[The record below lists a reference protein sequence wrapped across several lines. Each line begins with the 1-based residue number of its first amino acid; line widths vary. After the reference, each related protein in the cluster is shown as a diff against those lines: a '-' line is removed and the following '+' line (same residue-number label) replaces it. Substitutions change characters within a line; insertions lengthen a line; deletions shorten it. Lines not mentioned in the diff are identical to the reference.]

1 MTTGGKPPTDTEVT
15 PTSNAHVTR
24 VGLEQRKCG
33 RHRKSQPPQL
43 RCKPKRAKKRPCLRF
58 ILHKFW
64 FTYIHLSAV
73 PNTLITDWLGRGGE
87 LELQSPR
94 VPVPRKKKSS
104 ESLQDVRTDEDVSI
118 FRNLHSCEIWL
129 FVTVLPGKRRRRR
142 PRFVKGSL
150 SLQGYPAPQSGKMEN
165 ALSFVVE
172 DRPLASIPTHK
183 QVWLEKYE
191 IFRNELLLL
200 SRLLAV
206 YLWGRIWRR
215 RSGRSSLSGC
225 AIPERFPEFCT
236 TRALVR

>member
-33 RHRKSQPPQL
+33 RHRKSQPPPNSVASPNE
-43 RCKPKRAKKRPCLRF
+43 PKSGPVCVSFCINFDLHTF
-58 ILHKFW
+58 ISVLFR
-64 FTYIHLSAV
+64 TLSS
-73 PNTLITDWLGRGGE
+73 LTDLGGGE

-94 VPVPRKKKSS
+94 VPVPRKKSS
-104 ESLQDVRTDEDVSI
+104 ESLQDDGTDEDVSI

-183 QVWLEKYE
+183 QV
-191 IFRNELLLL
+191 
-200 SRLLAV
+200 
-206 YLWGRIWRR
+206 
-215 RSGRSSLSGC
+215 
-225 AIPERFPEFCT
+225 
-236 TRALVR
+236 